1 MKQTPSKL
9 WQGTGSSPDSGAAQ
23 GRGVRAWGVR
33 GGHSAPS
40 VTTSPRHRFIIRF
53 ARSQFISLLLLVR
66 ACVRV
71 LPRVCVV
78 AGRYRRAPVESTFS
92 LDTDGLA
99 TNGNEGAAIFIS
111 L

>member
-1 MKQTPSKL
+1 
-9 WQGTGSSPDSGAAQ
+9 
-23 GRGVRAWGVR
+23 
-33 GGHSAPS
+33 
-40 VTTSPRHRFIIRF
+40 
-53 ARSQFISLLLLVR
+53 LLLLVR